1 MHSAARCKYGSG
13 PRTCHMMNNKLVHP
27 YAFWGTLGNLLILW
41 TNRDKSSLLCEF
53 ESRCWFARIPK
64 LRFGGWIWVARKVDL
79 SETQSKQNFGAWM
92 RVLGKCQESDFG
104 PNLHGQKK
112 KVYVDPVYLKWQ
124 SQIKMMKKVCVEVY
138 HYLSP
143 LPAFPS
149 VTCTHYSVVNLPPLL
164 LIC

>member
-1 MHSAARCKYGSG
+1 
-13 PRTCHMMNNKLVHP
+13 
-27 YAFWGTLGNLLILW
+27 
-41 TNRDKSSLLCEF
+41 
-53 ESRCWFARIPK
+53 
-64 LRFGGWIWVARKVDL
+64 
-79 SETQSKQNFGAWM
+79 M

-104 PNLHGQKK
+104 PNLHDQKK
-112 KVYVDPVYLKWQ
+112 SLCRPSVPEMTKSNQNDE
-124 SQIKMMKKVCVEVY
+124 VCVEVY